1 MFQLQLKGKIMDFIE
16 RWFHVSPDNGTG
28 STEAMYLAAI
38 IVLLVAIALRR
49 HLASFVRRCANGFR
63 KK

>member
-1 MFQLQLKGKIMDFIE
+1 MDFIE
-16 RWFHVSPDNGTG
+16 RWFHVSPDNGNG

-38 IVLLVAIALRR
+38 MVLLSGIIWRR
-49 HLASFVRRCANGFR
+49 QVVSFVRRCANRLR

>member
-1 MFQLQLKGKIMDFIE
+1 MDFIE
-16 RWFHVSPDNGTG
+16 RWFHVSPDNGIG

-38 IVLLVAIALRR
+38 VVLLVTITCRR
-49 HLASFVRRCANGFR
+49 QLASFVKRCADRLR